1 MEPKDKLLPCQGAML
16 ATRED
21 VNGCRVYR
29 CESTRLACVI
39 SGVEPDEEICW
50 SWPVRDSDVKRPRH
64 KARPP
69 RQETHTSGARKRHM
83 IRYDSGF

>member
-1 MEPKDKLLPCQGAML
+1 MESKDKLLPCQRTML

-39 SGVEPDEEICW
+39 SGVEPDEEMLGLACEGL
-50 SWPVRDSDVKRPRH
+50 RCE
-64 KARPP
+64 KAPP
-69 RQETHTSGARKRHM
+69 
-83 IRYDSGF
+83 